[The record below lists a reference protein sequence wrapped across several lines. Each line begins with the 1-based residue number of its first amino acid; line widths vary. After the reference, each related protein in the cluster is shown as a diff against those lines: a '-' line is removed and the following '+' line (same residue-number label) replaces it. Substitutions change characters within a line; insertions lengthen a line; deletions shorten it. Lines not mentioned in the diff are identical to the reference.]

1 MLADCSG
8 DEKCQ
13 QWTAKIQSIGYD
25 GESGRMA
32 GPVRAPETAPAAQ
45 RVPVAPTPRSAGW
58 TSFREGAGRAGAARP
73 LPRRRSQG
81 P

>member
-25 GESGRMA
+25 GDTEGS
-32 GPVRAPETAPAAQ
+32 
-45 RVPVAPTPRSAGW
+45 GW
-58 TSFREGAGRAGAARP
+58 TTVPEPLVGPGLAGLAGVGSFR
-73 LPRRRSQG
+73 RRENIVG
-81 P
+81 E